1 MLILF
6 TAEHLHFGIG
16 LVNQIIYERLNGFVR
31 LVDGS
36 SRGGRYVTSTTCPST
51 LVGYSERYGYNG
63 RGVYLRVCTEESIC
77 LSIGTLYKKTYLVKG
92 TPFCETC
99 RCFPRL
105 TANNR
110 TREWRQRPA
119 AEEVPCCCSVEVNDR
134 KDVFVQLLIFSQ
146 SNLQFE
152 FITNQ
157 HQNRYDTLS
166 L

>member
-6 TAEHLHFGIG
+6 TAEHLHFGVG

-77 LSIGTLYKKTYLVKG
+77 LSIGTLYKKHISLKELPFVKLVVAFLVSQPTTG
-92 TPFCETC
+92 QENGD
-99 RCFPRL
+99 RDLPRKKYRVV
-105 TANNR
+105 AV
-110 TREWRQRPA
+110 WR
-119 AEEVPCCCSVEVNDR
+119 
-134 KDVFVQLLIFSQ
+134 
-146 SNLQFE
+146 
-152 FITNQ
+152 
-157 HQNRYDTLS
+157 
-166 L
+166 